1 MPGPEARWYSSS
13 ATVGSGFAYF
23 LTTMDRSNRVVN
35 GIPLHQSLQRIT
47 NLLQSE
53 FERHEKAIAKIEYA
67 EKHRAQTLPFTA
79 RPGLVRGGGN
89 NAGHLG
95 SPSNNAFHMSAEGD
109 NGTLSHT
116 PSVGQGGGG
125 GGGSGMDVSGG
136 GGGGG
141 SGGSGGGS
149 VSSAGGS
156 AAQEAAFG
164 TLFLKAALALIEKD
178 SDNRRGASTLLG
190 GTQLSK
196 DYAPEVIRAGILRKA
211 RGSSWSSS
219 RSSTRQP
226 RWTPKQVV
234 LSPGRFTY
242 FNLRGQTHSI
252 GQLFG
257 AGGVEEL
264 TQSQF
269 AMNHGKE
276 IDISRCG
283 VKMLRFAGGWGRDS
297 CFVVYDRDTEDGGG
311 STERLWMAQDA
322 TDCKQWVAALRTA
335 SKLKSVAST
344 VKQDSEHCVYV
355 REQIN
360 LAEAK
365 AAYLS
370 AINSLLGHST
380 SRESAR
386 VQVPIQWLRE
396 EKQNAAS
403 IRSDMTMEQTTKDLL
418 RDMFEL
424 NGVLHAGDKGLVSII
439 GTLARHIMDAGS
451 TAAID
456 FSEADALTF
465 AREVLYNSNRTQFG
479 GDAYEAVDLICCN
492 ESVFAT
498 PLGQIAAPIKIFVSA
513 REPLDSQG
521 VDEGE
526 EEGEAPFLTVRVQAD
541 QIFNINVRDPIDDDE
556 MVWARIVAQFERKF
570 VWAGDRA
577 VALGGGFIRM
587 RYAEHFGK
595 PLTY

>member
-1 MPGPEARWYSSS
+1 
-13 ATVGSGFAYF
+13 
-23 LTTMDRSNRVVN
+23 MDLSNRVVT

-67 EKHRAQTLPFTA
+67 EKRRMQTLPLAA
-79 RPGLVRGGGN
+79 RPGLARCSDNEASHLSSPPN
-89 NAGHLG
+89 NSHA
-95 SPSNNAFHMSAEGD
+95 MIVKGD
-109 NGTLSHT
+109 NINLSLT
-116 PSVGQGGGG
+116 PSVETGGVRSVRGRG
-125 GGGSGMDVSGG
+125 VDSGMSSGRG
-136 GGGGG
+136 GL
-141 SGGSGGGS
+141 
-149 VSSAGGS
+149 SSAISGAGS
-156 AAQEAAFG
+156 TGSDGSAQEASFG
-164 TLFLKAALALIEKD
+164 KLFLKAALAFIEKD
-178 SDNRRGASTLLG
+178 SDHRRGASTLLG
-190 GTQLSK
+190 GAQLSK

-211 RGSSWSSS
+211 RGSSWSST

-226 RWTPKQVV
+226 RWTPKQAV

-257 AGGVEEL
+257 AGGVDEL

-269 AMNHGKE
+269 AMNNGKI
-276 IDISRCG
+276 IDMSKCG
-283 VKMLRFAGGWGRDS
+283 VKMLRFAGDWGRDS
-297 CFVVYDRDTEDGGG
+297 CFVVYDRDAEDGGS
-311 STERLWMAQDA
+311 STERLWMAQDES
-322 TDCKQWVAALRTA
+322 DCKQWVAALRTA
-335 SKLKSVAST
+335 SKLHSVAAT
-344 VKQDSEHCVYV
+344 VKEDSEHCVYV
-355 REQIN
+355 REQISF
-360 LAEAK
+360 AETK
-365 AAYLS
+365 DAYLS
-370 AINSLLGHST
+370 AINSLLGQTNSLEP
-380 SRESAR
+380 SQ
-386 VQVPIQWLRE
+386 VKVPIQWLRE

-403 IRSDMTMEQTTKDLL
+403 IRSDMNMEQTTKDLL

-424 NGVLHAGDKGLVSII
+424 NGSLHPGDEGLVSII
-439 GTLARHIMDAGS
+439 GTLARCIMIAGS
-451 TAAID
+451 TAALE

-498 PLGQIAAPIKIFVSA
+498 PLGQMAAPIKIFVTE
-513 REPLDSQG
+513 REPCQSQ
-521 VDEGE
+521 DENE
-526 EEGEAPFLTVRVQAD
+526 VAKEDNEAPFLTVCVQAD

-587 RYAEHFGK
+587 RYIK
-595 PLTY
+595 N

>member
-1 MPGPEARWYSSS
+1 
-13 ATVGSGFAYF
+13 
-23 LTTMDRSNRVVN
+23 MDSSNRAVV

-67 EKHRAQTLPFTA
+67 EKHRLQSIPFAA
-79 RPGLVRGGGN
+79 RPGLARQEN
-89 NAGHLG
+89 IEGHLG
-95 SPSNNAFHMSAEGD
+95 SPSGLGSTNSSAPR
-109 NGTLSHT
+109 T
-116 PSVGQGGGG
+116 PSGGNDDVGARGAGSSTRAGSSDVGAHGGPGT
-125 GGGSGMDVSGG
+125 GSTVGAG
-136 GGGGG
+136 
-141 SGGSGGGS
+141 
-149 VSSAGGS
+149 SSAGGS
-156 AAQEAAFG
+156 QEAAFG
-164 TLFLKAALALIEKD
+164 PLFLKAALALIEKD
-178 SDNRRGASTLLG
+178 SDNRRGASALLG

-242 FNLRGQTHSI
+242 FNLRGQTQSI

-276 IDISRCG
+276 LDISKCK

-297 CFVVYDRDTEDGGG
+297 CFVIHDSNADDGSG
-311 STERLWMAQDA
+311 TERLWMAQDEK
-322 TDCKQWVAALRTA
+322 DCKQWVAALRTA
-335 SKLKSVAST
+335 SKLKNVAAT

-355 REQIN
+355 RDQIH
-360 LAEAK
+360 LAESK
-365 AAYLS
+365 DLYLS
-370 AINSLLGHST
+370 AINSLLGHSN
-380 SRESAR
+380 SAEVAR

-439 GTLARHIMDAGS
+439 GTLARLIMEAGS
-451 TAAID
+451 TAAVN

-492 ESVFAT
+492 DSVFAT
-498 PLGQIAAPIKIFVSA
+498 PLGQIAAPIKIFVTA
-513 REPLDSQG
+513 REHLEAQSNSG
-521 VDEGE
+521 GE
-526 EEGEAPFLTVRVQAD
+526 EDGHDDYDDHEAPFLTVRVQAD
-541 QIFNINVRDPIDDDE
+541 QVFNINVRDPIDDDE
-556 MVWARIVAQFERKF
+556 MVWARIIAQFERKF

-577 VALGGGFIRM
+577 VALGGGFIRLH
-587 RYAEHFGK
+587 YAEHAGSK
-595 PLTY
+595 LNIY